1 MWACNGT
8 FKCSPDLYYQFF
20 TIHIVVRSVS
30 IPRVFVLLPVKTDT
44 TYNKLFS
51 TLKKIEPML
60 DPEQLMIDFEKA
72 AIKAFSYVFPAA
84 NITGC
89 LFHLAKNIYRQFVN
103 LGFKLSYQTE
113 SKFNLKIKCFTA

>member
-1 MWACNGT
+1 
-8 FKCSPDLYYQFF
+8 
-20 TIHIVVRSVS
+20 
-30 IPRVFVLLPVKTDT
+30 
-44 TYNKLFS
+44 
-51 TLKKIEPML
+51 ML

-89 LFHLAKNIYRQFVN
+89 LFPLAKNIYRQFVN